1 MKNTQTNGITI
12 LLGLKGFN
20 VENVWEEDDKIIVQ
34 AEYKGSRVC
43 PYCGSDRLYRHG
55 RCKPRRVLHTWT
67 NGKKVYLSLH
77 LNRWKCLNCN
87 HTFCEGRDAIRPYS
101 RFTKQAEDEL
111 LWQLRNRSFS
121 QIKRDFGISYTTVR
135 RILKRR
141 TGTDIVNY
149 LNNQDEIYL
158 GIDEHSFRH
167 QNLIYTVTEIRKR
180 RMLAVLGDD
189 RIASLREFLMN
200 LPKDKVKEVCIDM
213 KPSLK
218 RLAEGL
224 FPSAKVVVDPFHVV
238 ADANRRVD
246 EARRIEQE
254 IISRRVRIP
263 KRLFLIGKEK
273 LNEEKLIK
281 LNALLDK
288 YPTLRTFYWAKERI
302 REMYKKKTRQQAKRI
317 LDNIILNLSSSC
329 DAELNR
335 WANTLKRWYNP
346 ILNHFDNYTTNGFT
360 EGCNTKIKM
369 LKRISFGLKNVD
381 VYRRKIMLGF
391 LPPEYFHRK

>member
-1 MKNTQTNGITI
+1 
-12 LLGLKGFN
+12 
-20 VENVWEEDDKIIVQ
+20 
-34 AEYKGSRVC
+34 
-43 PYCGSDRLYRHG
+43 
-55 RCKPRRVLHTWT
+55 
-67 NGKKVYLSLH
+67 
-77 LNRWKCLNCN
+77 
-87 HTFCEGRDAIRPYS
+87 
-101 RFTKQAEDEL
+101 
-111 LWQLRNRSFS
+111 
-121 QIKRDFGISYTTVR
+121 
-135 RILKRR
+135 
-141 TGTDIVNY
+141 
-149 LNNQDEIYL
+149 
-158 GIDEHSFRH
+158 
-167 QNLIYTVTEIRKR
+167 
-180 RMLAVLGDD
+180 LGDD